1 MAKIHARNPK
11 PDSRMSRAL
20 LQLAE
25 HESVQKDDFIRLA
38 CKVCD
43 TADQAGNLAN
53 EAMKRGLIRRVSLVM
68 LTDKGRAVAAQ
79 VAAMSAED

>member
-1 MAKIHARNPK
+1 MRKPPTRNPK

-20 LQLAE
+20 LKLAE

-38 CKVCD
+38 CMVCD

-53 EAMKRGLIRRVSLVM
+53 EAMKRGLIRRVSLVI
-68 LTDKGRAVAAQ
+68 LTDKGREVAAR
-79 VAAMSAED
+79 VAAMSREG